1 MVTEEILYRVL
12 YSLEALPEG
21 FQTAEFVREHGGVD
35 LVVPRKDLKNI
46 IGSLLSILLKQK
58 EFAVE
63 KEDDNTN
70 ALEKSIPKTSKAV

>member
-1 MVTEEILYRVL
+1 MNNIDLNAINKFNSDFNVDN
-12 YSLEALPEG
+12 
-21 FQTAEFVREHGGVD
+21 REK
-35 LVVPRKDLKNI
+35 LLRRKLQ
-46 IGSLLSILLKQK
+46 LLLKQK